1 MSSEPSP
8 SATPTPQ
15 AASSSGPSPEKIG
28 KSFIKTYYKTL
39 LTSPSQLIR
48 FYQPDSTISRGMQ
61 PSSPT
66 SPCSYADAL
75 SGPDPGERV
84 RKAFF
89 EWAGSG
95 VDLHDDSHDA
105 AASSSD
111 ALLRIDFE
119 RGAIDAQE
127 SLGGGIL
134 LVVTGHMYLPF
145 RTGKPTGFV
154 HTFFLNNA
162 AARGK
167 KKQFYVMNDILRFLE
182 DDEDAAVDAAQDV
195 GVVGGGGEGVN
206 GGMQPA
212 VQMEGAGSSA
222 AVVAPLEPEDVP
234 QPVVIETEPEIEE
247 EPVQIP
253 VEITD
258 YVDEA
263 IDYDAPAAEE
273 EKIEIVQNLEEEPS
287 LIEDEPAA
295 EEEKIDLT
303 GTADSPIDSPAAS
316 PNSDNAKRGKR
327 NRRKKG
333 GKSSRSN
340 SPSDKEDEPTPDATA
355 NKEDTTEK
363 PKTPGSW
370 ASLVA
375 TGQPKKTDDGKKGGG
390 RRSSPKSRPQDKPVA
405 AVASSNHD
413 SKPPPQDRKES
424 TPASSVTAA
433 AAAPSAQRT
442 PEATL
447 FIRNVP
453 DATKESE
460 IRSLFEPFTALTGNK
475 ILGITLNPNRGFC
488 FVDFD
493 GVPAVDA
500 VVSEAEKSLVKE
512 ARTGRKVSSSFMVHG
527 RVLDVERKVKGDANK
542 QPGGSGGYN
551 RRSSRGRSGMRRSP
565 PRGGGGGNR

>member
-1 MSSEPSP
+1 
-8 SATPTPQ
+8 
-15 AASSSGPSPEKIG
+15 
-28 KSFIKTYYKTL
+28 
-39 LTSPSQLIR
+39 
-48 FYQPDSTISRGMQ
+48 MQ

-66 SPCSYADAL
+66 TPSDCADVL

-95 VDLHDDSHDA
+95 VDLRDDDDAA

-111 ALLRIDFE
+111 LLRIDFE

-145 RTGKPTGFV
+145 RSGKPAGFV

-162 AARGK
+162 AAKGK
-167 KKQFYVMNDILRFLE
+167 KKQFYVRNDILRFLE
-182 DDEDAAVDAAQDV
+182 DDEENVVENGAAV
-195 GVVGGGGEGVN
+195 GVDD
-206 GGMQPA
+206 GMEPA
-212 VQMEGAGSSA
+212 VQTEESGADAG
-222 AVVAPLEPEDVP
+222 VVAHVETEDVS
-234 QPVVIETEPEIEE
+234 QPVVVETEPEIEE

-258 YVDEA
+258 FVDQDA
-263 IDYDAPAAEE
+263 DYDAPAAEE

-287 LIEDEPAA
+287 LIQDEPAA

-303 GTADSPIDSPAAS
+303 ATDDSPADSPVAS
-316 PNSDNAKRGKR
+316 PISDAAKRGKR

-340 SPSDKEDEPTPDATA
+340 SPSDKEDEPTPDPAA
-355 NKEDTTEK
+355 NKEDTPEK

-390 RRSSPKSRPQDKPVA
+390 RRSSPKSRSHDKPAA
-405 AVASSNHD
+405 AVASTNHE

-424 TPASSVTAA
+424 TPPSSA
-433 AAAPSAQRT
+433 AAAPTAQRT

-460 IRSLFEPFTALTGNK
+460 IRALFEPFAAVSGNK

-493 GVPAVDA
+493 AVSVVDA
-500 VVSEAEKSLVKE
+500 VVSEAENSLVKE
-512 ARTGRKVSSSFMVHG
+512 ARTGRKVSSSFMAHG
-527 RVLDVERKVKGDANK
+527 RVLDVERKVKAEANK
-542 QPGGSGGYN
+542 QAAGSGGYN
-551 RRSSRGRSGMRRSP
+551 RRNSRGRSGMRRSP
-565 PRGGGGGNR
+565 PRGGNR

>member
-1 MSSEPSP
+1 
-8 SATPTPQ
+8 
-15 AASSSGPSPEKIG
+15 
-28 KSFIKTYYKTL
+28 
-39 LTSPSQLIR
+39 
-48 FYQPDSTISRGMQ
+48 MQ

-66 SPCSYADAL
+66 SPSGCADVL

-95 VDLHDDSHDA
+95 VDLHDDGEAVATS
-105 AASSSD
+105 SSSD

-145 RTGKPTGFV
+145 RSGKPTGFV

-162 AARGK
+162 AAKGK

-182 DDEDAAVDAAQDV
+182 DEEESVVENGAGVGVDDSMKPAAQAEEAGAGA
-195 GVVGGGGEGVN
+195 GVVAHV
-206 GGMQPA
+206 
-212 VQMEGAGSSA
+212 
-222 AVVAPLEPEDVP
+222 EPEDVP
-234 QPVVIETEPEIEE
+234 QPVVVETEPEIEE

-263 IDYDAPAAEE
+263 ADYDAPAAEE

-287 LIEDEPAA
+287 FIQDEPAA

-303 GTADSPIDSPAAS
+303 GTADSPTDSPVAS
-316 PNSDNAKRGKR
+316 PNSDTAKRGKR

-340 SPSDKEDEPTPDATA
+340 SPSDKEDEPTPDAEA
-355 NKEDTTEK
+355 NKEDTPEK

-390 RRSSPKSRPQDKPVA
+390 RRSSPKSRSHDKPAA
-405 AVASSNHD
+405 AVASTNHE

-424 TPASSVTAA
+424 TPASSS

-460 IRSLFEPFTALTGNK
+460 IRALFEPFASVSGNK

-493 GVPAVDA
+493 AVSVVDA
-500 VVSEAEKSLVKE
+500 VVLEAENSLVKE
-512 ARTGRKVSSSFMVHG
+512 ARTGRKVSSSFMAHG
-527 RVLDVERKVKGDANK
+527 RVLDVERKVKADANK
-542 QPGGSGGYN
+542 QSAGSGGYN
-551 RRSSRGRSGMRRSP
+551 RRNSRGRSGMRRSP
-565 PRGGGGGNR
+565 PRGAGGGNR